1 MASMVSSLPLALS
14 LHRLHRLRPQPVTQ
28 QLVRL
33 QAAIQATR
41 RVAVRRPAAKTRG
54 TGDEGFQNLIEDFSQ
69 IFFYAEVDSNI
80 LCKPDRKPVFGCSGI
95 STDSCTHRFFL
106 GGCFPACQ
114 ATLFRI
120 TGKHSDRASAATC

>member
-14 LHRLHRLRPQPVTQ
+14 LHRLHRLRPQLVTQ

-54 TGDEGFQNLIEDFSQ
+54 GTGDEDFQDLIEDFSQ

-80 LCKPDRKPVFGCSGI
+80 FCKPDKE
-95 STDSCTHRFFL
+95 
-106 GGCFPACQ
+106 
-114 ATLFRI
+114 
-120 TGKHSDRASAATC
+120 TCIWL